1 MGGWVV
7 PRASLDG
14 FGEKKI
20 SLFYQNLNHGP
31 PSLYLVATQIMYPS
45 QFLTLVQNVCA
56 QHFIY
61 KYLCYTESNL
71 KLINVHVQWHLIL
84 TRLIYIYIYIYIYM
98 TMGLHNITSRLG
110 ISHVLSTTITV
121 PLGMIN
127 KTSGSLF
134 VNLHISHLW
143 VMGFS
148 SRDSSR

>member
-1 MGGWVV
+1 
-7 PRASLDG
+7 
-14 FGEKKI
+14 
-20 SLFYQNLNHGP
+20 
-31 PSLYLVATQIMYPS
+31 
-45 QFLTLVQNVCA
+45 
-56 QHFIY
+56 
-61 KYLCYTESNL
+61 
-71 KLINVHVQWHLIL
+71 
-84 TRLIYIYIYIYIYM
+84 M